1 MMAARAEV
9 TLLQQRCGSGR
20 HRRGRFGRNC
30 RLSSYVGARRTR
42 CAVPPS
48 PRLRR
53 ARPAS
58 PGYGERGPL
67 RPSLPRAPPTSPR
80 LGRGYGGHGQ
90 ISPGYGGHQSGPASR
105 PYRERSSVWCGRA
118 ILARFARAKTQLRSG
133 LGPWGRTIASRSVF
147 SSLGPGKDRPATP
160 DPRESG
166 RAKSDGVI
174 PRKSSRRRPPVA
186 SGSERAKIP

>member
-1 MMAARAEV
+1 MRIRLPQARPIWPQLPPELLRRSTENAMRGPAFAEA
-9 TLLQQRCGSGR
+9 TAGTA
-20 HRRGRFGRNC
+20 HF
-30 RLSSYVGARRTR
+30 A
-42 CAVPPS
+42 
-48 PRLRR
+48 RLRR

-67 RPSLPRAPPTSPR
+67 RPSLQRVRPTSPR

-90 ISPGYGGHQSGPASR
+90 ISPGYGGHPSGPASR
-105 PYRERSSVWCGRA
+105 PNRERSSVWCSRA

-133 LGPWGRTIASRSVF
+133 LGPWGRTIASPSV
-147 SSLGPGKDRPATP
+147 SSSRCPGKDCPATP

-174 PRKSSRRRPPVA
+174 PRKSSRRRPPAA